1 MKKNNQTKN
10 QDADHRLNNTP
21 DTDINDLEV
30 DGKKKGFRVNMHFV
44 LLCVVLLFIG
54 IIAYRI
60 THYGKFISQEEIFRD
75 GLGTYEDET
84 FDEIIPLMDA
94 NHQPIPLDYSDGLTI
109 LAFGNAP
116 LADDRDSENGLANM
130 IARQAE
136 ANVINCAVSGSYL
149 AAQSPSFDANSAPMD
164 IYTFYWLCVL
174 ATGID
179 IDRHFSGA
187 AEVLG
192 ENMPPD
198 ATAAYNN
205 LKNVDM
211 NTVDAILIMY
221 DASDYMM
228 GNPTYNPQNLTDI
241 MCFSGNLEAGIEL
254 IQKNYP
260 NIRII
265 IMSPTYAYAVDD
277 NGKYISSEKQ
287 SYGEAYLSDYHAG
300 QYFTSLS
307 RNVTFV
313 DNLYGTFTE
322 EDADEYL
329 SDNLHLNAKGRQAV
343 ADRFVDALTY
353 FNKIS
358 IPE

>member
-1 MKKNNQTKN
+1 MKKNQNIQK
-10 QDADHRLNNTP
+10 QNT
-21 DTDINDLEV
+21 DLTDVI
-30 DGKKKGFRVNMHFV
+30 DGKDDSTVQEPEKKGFRINMHFV
-44 LLCVVLLFIG
+44 LLGAAVLFIG

-60 THYGKFISQEEIFRD
+60 MHYGNFVSQEEIFSD
-75 GLGTYEDET
+75 GLGVYEEET
-84 FDEIIPLMDA
+84 FDEIIPLMDE
-94 NHQPIPLDYSDGLTI
+94 NLQPIPLDYSDGLTI
-109 LAFGNAP
+109 LAFGNSP

-130 IARQAE
+130 IARQAG

-149 AAQSPSFDANSAPMD
+149 AAQAPYFNADTAAPMD
-164 IYTFYWLCVL
+164 VYTFYWLC
-174 ATGID
+174 ATAIGVD
-179 IDRHFSGA
+179 MDKHFSSAAEALGEDIPSDA
-187 AEVLG
+187 AEVY
-192 ENMPPD
+192 D
-198 ATAAYNN
+198 N
-205 LKNVDM
+205 LKSVDM
-211 NTVDAILIMY
+211 STVDAILIMY

-254 IQKNYP
+254 IQNYYP

-265 IMSPTYAYAVDD
+265 IMSPTYAYAVDN
-277 NGKYISSEKQ
+277 NGKYVSSEKL

-343 ADRFVDALTY
+343 ADRFVNALTY
-353 FNKIS
+353 YNNIS